1 MIENNYTIALLI
13 DAENISHSLLDDLE
27 EQLTM
32 LGRITVKKCYG
43 DFSKKNMNNWSS
55 EFINKHALEVVQQH
69 AFTKGKNSSD
79 IRLAIDAMDI
89 LYEKNINAICIMSS
103 DSDFTGL
110 AIRLKK
116 SSIYV
121 WGAGEEK
128 TPAPFINVCDRFFTL
143 GNTNSTE
150 PAQKTSNPNSNSE
163 LNVTAEN
170 KLELKREEILQ
181 WVSKLLSSNY
191 INGIDSGS
199 LATTIRQRYPD
210 FEWSAYGVKKFP
222 DFFTTDSKK
231 RFEIKKDKGHSN
243 ITILA
248 KES

>member
-1 MIENNYTIALLI
+1 MTEKNHTIALLI
-13 DAENISHSLLDDLE
+13 DAENVSHALLDNLE

-43 DFSKKNMNNWSS
+43 DFSKKNMNSWSS
-55 EFINKHALEVVQQH
+55 EFVNKHALEVVQQH
-69 AFTKGKNSSD
+69 AFTSGKNSSD

-89 LYEKNINAICIMSS
+89 LYEKNVNAICIMSS

-116 SSIYV
+116 SSIFV
-121 WGAGEEK
+121 WGAGEAK
-128 TPAPFINVCDRFFTL
+128 TPTPFINVCDRFFIL
-143 GNTNSTE
+143 SNTKSIKPLE
-150 PAQKTSNPNSNSE
+150 ESSKANSE
-163 LNVTAEN
+163 STTNVKEQS

-181 WVSKLLSSNY
+181 WVAKLLSSNH

-210 FEWSAYGVKKFP
+210 FDWSLYGVKKFP
-222 DFFTTDSKK
+222 DFFTNDSKK
-231 RFEIKKDKGHSN
+231 RFEIKKNKEHSN
-243 ITILA
+243 ITIFA
-248 KES
+248 KEC